1 MHRDDVLGRHPHVVQ
16 DDGAAGGGAL
26 AEAGP
31 VVDHR
36 QPRRVAR
43 DERQVRALL
52 GVEADGRYPV
62 GEQGAARIEL
72 AAVDAEPVAIRQH
85 SCLEFGD
92 GTAVAFG
99 EGVAEAHAV

>member
-1 MHRDDVLGRHPHVVQ
+1 M
-16 DDGAAGGGAL
+16 
-26 AEAGP
+26 
-31 VVDHR
+31 
-36 QPRRVAR
+36 
-43 DERQVRALL
+43 RALL